1 MSTKSQ
7 QLQIR
12 VTPEQKA
19 ALKRLAEGAG
29 QDLSSYVLS
38 RALPDAGARFTEIL
52 EALHRGEDPSFVL
65 AELND
70 LLSTLAPIQ
79 LLDAVAIA
87 PPELGELPPL
97 LVNYVTAMVEQAS
110 YRQGVHPPRWAR
122 RVPPLGKPYFA
133 TPLRS
138 LRQHLLGSAPVPF
151 KRRNIFIDSGVGDRV

>member
-1 MSTKSQ
+1 MLRLCTMSTKSQ

-38 RALPDAGARFTEIL
+38 RALPDASARFTEIL

-87 PPELGELPPL
+87 PPELGGLPPF
-97 LVNYVTAMVEQAS
+97 
-110 YRQGVHPPRWAR
+110 
-122 RVPPLGKPYFA
+122 LGDEI
-133 TPLRS
+133 R
-138 LRQHLLGSAPVPF
+138 
-151 KRRNIFIDSGVGDRV
+151 